1 MLSKEI
7 DEIRSTET
15 ALMNENDS
23 LKNTLKSMKSEYQEQ
38 IGKLKSGSFVRNMYM
53 IFEWE

>member
-7 DEIRSTET
+7 DKIRSTET

-38 IGKLKSGSFVRNMYM
+38 IAKLKSGSFVRNMYM